1 MKSSLHI
8 RINGEPRGKERPRF
22 TKQGRAYTPKERREY
37 EAQIREAALN
47 AAAIQQYTKPSADC
61 PVQVHIDAY
70 FTVPK
75 SYSLKKC
82 EKAKNGL
89 IYPTKKPDADNIG
102 KLICDALNEIA
113 YHDDKQVADMSVSK
127 RYAPDG
133 EPYVDVT
140 VTPLDV
146 QADETKQP
154 AL

>member
-1 MKSSLHI
+1 MTSSLHI
-8 RINGEPRGKERPRF
+8 RINGEPRGKQRPRF
-22 TKQGRAYTPKERREY
+22 TKQGRAYTPKETRQY
-37 EAQIREAALN
+37 EQEIREAALK

-61 PVQVHIDAY
+61 PVQVRITSHCTI
-70 FTVPK
+70 PK
-75 SYSLKKC
+75 SWSRKKR
-82 EKAKNGL
+82 EAAQQGK
-89 IYPTKKPDADNIG
+89 IRPTVKPDADNIG

-113 YHDDKQVADMSVSK
+113 YHDDKQVVELLVSK

-140 VTPLDV
+140 VMPLDV

>member
-8 RINGEPRGKERPRF
+8 RINGEPRGKQRPRF
-22 TKQGRAYTPKERREY
+22 TKQGRAYTPKETRQY
-37 EAQIREAALN
+37 EQEIREAALK
-47 AAAIQQYTKPSADC
+47 AVAIQQYTKPSADC
-61 PVQVHIDAY
+61 PVQVCITSHCAI
-70 FTVPK
+70 PK
-75 SYSLKKC
+75 SWSRKKR
-82 EKAKNGL
+82 EAAQQGK
-89 IYPTKKPDADNIG
+89 IRPTVKPDADNIG

-140 VTPLDV
+140 VTPLDM
-146 QADETKQP
+146 QADGTKQP